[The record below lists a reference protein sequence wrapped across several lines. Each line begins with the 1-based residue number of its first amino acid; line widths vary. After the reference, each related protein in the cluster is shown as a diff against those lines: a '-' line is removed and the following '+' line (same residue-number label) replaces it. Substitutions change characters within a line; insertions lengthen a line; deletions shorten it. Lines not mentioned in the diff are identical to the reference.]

1 VLPPLSRFRIGYKK
15 VLCELPGISIPP
27 ADFHHIKKDFMNK
40 ILILFAFV
48 LGAAGTLAQDS
59 LKTSL
64 SVADLKLYPLLW
76 QQDASE
82 YRALC
87 YQAFNIAA
95 LRLDAAIQKNP
106 KKTNLAIITD
116 LDETILDN
124 SEIQA
129 EMIKYHENL
138 TYKKWLN
145 WLNGPTIP
153 TVPGGVE
160 FLQEAGKKGVT
171 IFYISN
177 REIKGLEIT
186 LSILQKLKL
195 PNVDSAHVLLVTDV
209 FSKGPRIK
217 SVMDAYNVVLLM
229 GDNLND
235 FMPIFENKSVIDRF
249 KETDKMKKE
258 WGSKF
263 IVLPNASYGEW
274 ENALFEYKDSLS
286 DDQKISVLKS
296 LLKAIQ

>member
-1 VLPPLSRFRIGYKK
+1 
-15 VLCELPGISIPP
+15 
-27 ADFHHIKKDFMNK
+27 MNK
-40 ILILFAFV
+40 IVILFAFV
-48 LGAAGTLAQDS
+48 FIAGESIAQDS
-59 LKTSL
+59 SKTSL

-95 LRLDAAIQKNP
+95 FRLDAAIQKNP

-124 SEIQA
+124 SQIEA
-129 EMIKYHENL
+129 EMIKYHEKL
-138 TYKKWLN
+138 TYKKWMN
-145 WLNGPTIP
+145 WLNGPVIP

-186 LSILQKLKL
+186 MTILQKLKL
-195 PNVDSAHVLLVTDV
+195 PNVDSAHVLLVTDS

-217 SVMDAYNVVLLM
+217 SVMDTHDVVLLM

-235 FMPIFENKSVIDRF
+235 FMPIFEDKSIPDRF

-263 IVLPNASYGEW
+263 IVLPNAAYGEW

-286 DDQKISVLKS
+286 DDQKTIMLKS
-296 LLKAIQ
+296 LLKAVQ

>member
-1 VLPPLSRFRIGYKK
+1 MIRI
-15 VLCELPGISIPP
+15 
-27 ADFHHIKKDFMNK
+27 A
-40 ILILFAFV
+40 ILFAFFLV
-48 LGAAGTLAQDS
+48 TAEAGAQDS
-59 LKTSL
+59 SKTSL
-64 SVADLKLYPLLW
+64 DVGDLKLYPLLW

-95 LRLDAAIQKNP
+95 FRLDAAIQKNP
-106 KKTNLAIITD
+106 KKTDLAIITD

-124 SEIQA
+124 SEIEA
-129 EMIKYHENL
+129 EMIKYHEKL
-138 TYKKWLN
+138 SYKKWMD
-145 WLNGPTIP
+145 WLNGPAIP

-171 IFYISN
+171 IYYISN

-186 LSILQKLKL
+186 LTILQKLKL

-217 SVMDAYNVVLLM
+217 SVMDTHDVVLLL

-235 FMPIFENKSVIDRF
+235 FMPIFEDRSIPDRF

-263 IVLPNASYGEW
+263 IVLPNAAYGEW

-286 DDQKISVLKS
+286 DDQKITRLKS
-296 LLKAIQ
+296 LLKAVQ